1 MANPF
6 RFCLPVILSV
16 VFAAGA
22 AQQADDSWLLK
33 PYRVLL
39 VVDQWGDPASQVIE
53 SEKDSFQPLAA
64 LLKAWSVPFDVLRLD
79 QQAFGAGYL
88 FDRSGRVRYG
98 TVVWLADASSYE
110 RKTLEQ
116 LAEAVQGGTSVLVI
130 GSRFLDPTLEQILGL
145 KFKSNY
151 SATDPLEIGAAHF
164 ITSEITREKTTSGE
178 FGSRLWVEPHGA
190 RVLIDQ
196 GGHPVLCVREA
207 APNTAGIWL
216 AAPNFAALR
225 DSAYWRSLFF
235 RSLVWSMGY
244 LVMPDIDY
252 SHRILMLI
260 DDWGTADKSFLSYW
274 RYQTVT
280 EELMRERVIPPLAR
294 RKFVVGANVLTGF
307 VDRKTHRVISP
318 WTQKFT
324 DLYGVQQ
331 DYGSTQRALKA
342 ASAAGVLEIE
352 SHGWTHM
359 QADLDSPPGPWWTA
373 DLKGEGSVEGWYEE
387 FADSR
392 RGTDAPALTQIFHM
406 KRSIAELHEDFG
418 VRPQSV
424 IVGGSGWSKSYA
436 HNSARVAAQAGFGL
450 FIINPR
456 YFYVDRD
463 LALDMAGIAPGGTI
477 RYDNPLHPER
487 WPAHPDGPVVQLFH
501 DRDISL
507 DHNFVERTLAAI
519 PNDMATVSVNQYVA
533 ILHTQIESP
542 GVQGWQFRF
551 RVDDPYCAYFKEHSS
566 SWRLVLADP
575 LLQKIRSVKA
585 VTVAVDNQHS
595 RQMST
600 SNVGS
605 QPIVIDIPVG
615 LGTHTWKLEPV
626 SSSAAQ

>member
-1 MANPF
+1 MANAC
-6 RFCLPVILSV
+6 RFWLSLSLSLSLS
-16 VFAAGA
+16 GA
-22 AQQADDSWLLK
+22 AAQHADDSWLLK

-39 VVDQWGDPASQVIE
+39 VVDQWGDPASQVIQ
-53 SEKDSFQPLAA
+53 SEKDPFQPVAA
-64 LLKAWSVPFDVLRLD
+64 LLKAWSVPFDILRLD
-79 QQAFGAGYL
+79 QQTLGAGYL

-98 TVVWLADASSYE
+98 TVLWLADASSYE
-110 RKTLEQ
+110 RKNLEQ
-116 LAEAVQGGTSVLVI
+116 LAEAAERGTSLLVI
-130 GSRFLDPTLEQILGL
+130 GSRFLDRTLEQILGL

-151 SATDPLEIGAAHF
+151 SATDPIDMGAPHF
-164 ITSEITREKTTSGE
+164 ITREIARQKTTSGE

-190 RVLIDQ
+190 QVLIDQ

-207 APNTAGIWL
+207 ASNTAAIWL
-216 AAPNFAALR
+216 AAPNFAGLR
-225 DSAYWRSLFF
+225 DSAYWQSLFF
-235 RSLVWSMGY
+235 RSLVWGMGY

-280 EELMRERVIPPLAR
+280 EELMREKVIPALAR

-318 WTQKFT
+318 WAQKFT
-324 DLYGVQQ
+324 DIYGVQQ

-342 ASAAGVLEIE
+342 ASAAGVLEVE

-424 IVGGSGWSKSYA
+424 VVGGGGWSKSYE
-436 HNSARVAAQAGFGL
+436 HHSARLAGQAGFGL

-463 LALDMAGIAPGGTI
+463 LALDMDGIAPGGTI

-487 WPAHPDGPVVQLFH
+487 WPAHPDGPLVQLFH

-533 ILHTQIESP
+533 ILHTEIESRSAP
-542 GVQGWQFRF
+542 GWQFRF
-551 RVDDPYCAYFKEHSS
+551 HADDPYGAYFKDHSS

-575 LLQKIRSVKA
+575 LLNKIRSVKA
-585 VTVAVDNQHS
+585 VTVTVDNQHPS
-595 RQMST
+595 KVST
-600 SNVGS
+600 SNLGS
-605 QPIVIDIPVG
+605 KPIVIDIPAG
-615 LGTHTWKLEPV
+615 LGTHTWNLEPV

>member
-6 RFCLPVILSV
+6 RFCLPVTLSA
-16 VFAAGA
+16 VFAAAA
-22 AQQADDSWLLK
+22 AQQADDSRLLK

-39 VVDQWGDPASQVIE
+39 VVDQWGDPASQVIQ
-53 SEKDSFQPLAA
+53 SEKDSFQPVAA

-79 QQAFGAGYL
+79 QQTFGAGYL

-110 RKTLEQ
+110 RKNLEQ

-151 SATDPLEIGAAHF
+151 SATDPLEIGSAHF
-164 ITSEITREKTTSGE
+164 ITREIARQKTISGE

-190 RVLIDQ
+190 QVLIDQ
-196 GGHPVLCVREA
+196 GGHPVLCVREPV
-207 APNTAGIWL
+207 PNTAGIWL

-235 RSLVWSMGY
+235 RSLVWGMGY

-280 EELMRERVIPPLAR
+280 EDLMRERVIPPLAR

-318 WTQKFT
+318 WAQKFT
-324 DLYGVQQ
+324 DTYGVQQ
-331 DYGSTQRALKA
+331 DYGSTRRALKA

-387 FADSR
+387 FADAR
-392 RGTDAPALTQIFHM
+392 RGTDAPAVTQIFHM
-406 KRSIAELHEDFG
+406 KRSIAELGEDFG
-418 VRPQSV
+418 ARPQSV
-424 IVGGSGWSKSYA
+424 VIGGGGWSKSYE
-436 HNSARVAAQAGFGL
+436 HHSARLAGQAGFGL

-477 RYDNPLHPER
+477 RYDSELHVER
-487 WPAHPDGPVVQLFH
+487 WPAHPDGPLVQLFH

-507 DHNFVERTLAAI
+507 DHNFVERTLAVI
-519 PNDMATVSVNQYVA
+519 PNDMATVAVNQYVA
-533 ILHTQIESP
+533 ILHTEIESP
-542 GVQGWQFRF
+542 SEGWQFRF
-551 RVDDPYCAYFKEHSS
+551 RVEDPYCAYFKEHSS

-585 VTVAVDNQHS
+585 VTVAVDNEPPHAV
-595 RQMST
+595 ST
-600 SNVGS
+600 ANVGN
-605 QPIVIDIPVG
+605 QPIVIDIPAG

-626 SSSAAQ
+626 SSIAAQ

>member
-6 RFCLPVILSV
+6 RFCLPLTLSV
-16 VFAAGA
+16 VFAATA

-39 VVDQWGDPASQVIE
+39 VVNEWGDPASQVIQ
-53 SEKDSFQPLAA
+53 SEKDSFQPVAA

-79 QQAFGAGYL
+79 QQTFGAGYL

-98 TVVWLADASSYE
+98 TVIWLADASSYE
-110 RKTLEQ
+110 RKNLEQ

-164 ITSEITREKTTSGE
+164 ITREITREKTTSGE

-190 RVLIDQ
+190 QVLIDQ

-207 APNTAGIWL
+207 ALNTAAIWL

-280 EELMRERVIPPLAR
+280 EELMREKVIPALAR

-318 WTQKFT
+318 WAQKFT
-324 DLYGVQQ
+324 DIYGVQQ

-487 WPAHPDGPVVQLFH
+487 WPAHPDGPLVQLFH

-507 DHNFVERTLAAI
+507 DHDFVERTLAAI
-519 PNDMATVSVNQYVA
+519 PNDMETVSVNQYVA

-542 GVQGWQFRF
+542 TAPGWQFRF
-551 RVDDPYCAYFKEHSS
+551 HVDDPYGAYFNDHSS

-575 LLQKIRSVKA
+575 LWQKIRSVKA
-585 VTVAVDNQHS
+585 VTVTVDSQHPS
-595 RQMST
+595 KVST
-600 SNVGS
+600 SNLGS
-605 QPIVIDIPVG
+605 QPIVIDIPAG